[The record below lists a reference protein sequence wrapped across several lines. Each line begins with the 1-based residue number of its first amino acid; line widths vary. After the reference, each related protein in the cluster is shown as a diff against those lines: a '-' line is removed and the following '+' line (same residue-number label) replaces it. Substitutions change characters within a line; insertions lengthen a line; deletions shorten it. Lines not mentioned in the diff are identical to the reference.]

1 MVALDLRV
9 EVKEDVYCL
18 DGLVL
23 EAGKTYTADLYENNM
38 IEVYGEGLTNMVNLP
53 NTNYIVYG
61 KGVKR
66 IGKNE

>member
-23 EAGKTYTADLYENNM
+23 EAGNLYEADLYENNM
-38 IEVYGEGLTNMVNLP
+38 IEIYGEGLTNMVNLP
-53 NTNYIVYG
+53 NSNYIVYG
-61 KGVKR
+61 KGVKC
-66 IGKNE
+66 IGE